1 VGWRTLIYAGA
12 GSRTLLKKPQVL
24 DWVRAQAASVEHLVS
39 VCTGALVLAEAG
51 VEAET
56 WVTHHDNVGELAA
69 ILAAKSAAPP
79 PILHDTR
86 YVDHGKVL
94 MSGGISAGIDVS
106 LYVVRNLL
114 GDAALRATL
123 TEMEYPWTPATDL
136 AWKTALEDLP
146 PSEG

>member
-56 WVTHHDNVGELAA
+56 WVTREAA
-69 ILAAKSAAPP
+69 YRSSSA
-79 PILHDTR
+79 TN
-86 YVDHGKVL
+86 K
-94 MSGGISAGIDVS
+94 
-106 LYVVRNLL
+106 
-114 GDAALRATL
+114 
-123 TEMEYPWTPATDL
+123 
-136 AWKTALEDLP
+136 
-146 PSEG
+146 